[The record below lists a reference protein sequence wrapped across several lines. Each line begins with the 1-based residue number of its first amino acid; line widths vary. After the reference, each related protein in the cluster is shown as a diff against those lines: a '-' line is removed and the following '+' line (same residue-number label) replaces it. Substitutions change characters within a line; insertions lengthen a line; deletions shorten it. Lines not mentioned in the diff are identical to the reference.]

1 MDTGWCMF
9 RTMLEYKAQ
18 WYGRKLVVIDRWY
31 PSSQICSICG
41 KSTGKKPL
49 NIRAWT
55 CPHCGTSHDRD
66 VNAAKNILAAGLAVS
81 VCIDG
86 RTGTKVSH

>member
-31 PSSQICSICG
+31 PSSQICSTCG